1 MKTRMEKYYDEEN
14 NNIALRQQKNEKL
27 YENIND
33 YEVED
38 YKLETNA
45 EWPQALRLVSF
56 CSRQP
61 DFSFTAPRYTPAR
74 IRGGGRCRGGA
85 ARGDAGPCRARG

>member
-45 EWPQALRLVSF
+45 TVLDNNAKNIDVEQIKKILDTKYN
-56 CSRQP
+56 RQP
-61 DFSFTAPRYTPAR
+61 GRRR
-74 IRGGGRCRGGA
+74 IS
-85 ARGDAGPCRARG
+85 